1 MKKSWMIGVMLCSA
15 LAAQAQW
22 RITPEA
28 GFNVTKYKYSEAKMG
43 YKVGAAVRYDFG
55 KSGFALQSGL
65 YYVQRGSGSSQ
76 GADMY
81 GKTIDS
87 EGKEMTVIDYITP
100 NGIFSNSFYEGGYY
114 GNDNGY
120 SVTTPAG
127 QIEWQSVS
135 FYKKNASRY
144 GYLQLP
150 VLARYT
156 WSVKSNIRI
165 HAALGPYIT
174 IGVNGKVSGSCTTI
188 DLKSSE
194 HSYFENEYNPFDGY
208 ENRFDWGVTAETGV
222 EINRF
227 SAKFSYDM
235 GLGNEYKW
243 EGIGIEYHTASF
255 TIGYSF

>member
-1 MKKSWMIGVMLCSA
+1 MKRVLLAVSLLCSWN
-15 LAAQAQW
+15 AQAQW

-28 GFNVTKYKYSEAKMG
+28 GFNVTKYKYSKAKMG

-65 YYVQRGSGSSQ
+65 YYVQRGSGSTQ
-76 GADMY
+76 GASML
-81 GKTIDS
+81 GKVMDS
-87 EGKEMTVIDYITP
+87 EGKEITVVHYFTP
-100 NGIFSNSFYEGGYY
+100 NGFFSDSFYEGGYY
-114 GNDNGY
+114 DNNNGN
-120 SVTTPAG
+120 SMMPPAG

-135 FYKKNASRY
+135 LHKSEAPRY

-156 WSVKSNIRI
+156 WSVKPNVRI
-165 HAALGPYIT
+165 HAALGPYIA
-174 IGVNGKVSGSCTTI
+174 IGVNGKVSRSSMRI

-194 HSYFENEYNPFDGY
+194 RSYFENEYNPFDGY
-208 ENRFDWGVTAETGV
+208 ENRFDWGVAAETGV

-235 GLGNEYKW
+235 GLSDDYGWNN
-243 EGIGIEYHTASF
+243 IGIEYHTASF